1 MRRLLCRVGLLLIGI
16 AAWSAITSAAESGFL
31 ERRGTELYLDGKP
44 FYEISFNK
52 FDLVWQLV
60 AAESKTKGFGED
72 PASSA
77 EEALREM
84 HELDFKTFRAFC
96 GMPAHYFDTA
106 KRDTYFRALDRML
119 ALCDGYDLRVVFCLN
134 VTGCVAKDHGETLVD
149 LVARPE
155 SASRRRLEEFVRA
168 VVTRYRYRKAVGM
181 WEHENELLLMADIGG
196 KQRLWNGQAVPTL
209 PEVAKFHA
217 DLAALIRTVDP
228 HHLITTGDSFRY
240 SQWHLYQAI
249 ANNAPN
255 AWQTDTLEELGRA
268 IGMCQKPVDVYCVHY
283 YEWGRK
289 NANMVTGPDGQATS
303 CTPAAFTQ
311 LAKAQ
316 GQPCYI
322 GEYGVLPMPRSEKE
336 EKFWAE
342 NPGWFTSFEQ
352 DPQRARQAV
361 KAALEVLVEGRP
373 SLAHWW
379 CYQSNRDMDQR
390 NPQRMDI
397 DLQRDPD
404 LTQLVVDANRRLQ
417 MQTMGFSYVPNATAE
432 KARTPNAGAAPKPS
446 GTVGK

>member
-31 ERRGTELYLDGKP
+31 ERLGTELHLDGKP

-72 PASSA
+72 PGSSA

-84 HELDFKTFRAFC
+84 HELGFKTLRAFC

-134 VTGCVAKDHGETLVD
+134 ATGCVAKDHGETLVD

-168 VVTRYRYRKAVGM
+168 VVTRYRNRKAVGM

-240 SQWHLYQAI
+240 SQWHLHQAI

-255 AWQTDTLEELGRA
+255 AWQTDTLE
-268 IGMCQKPVDVYCVHY
+268 
-283 YEWGRK
+283 
-289 NANMVTGPDGQATS
+289 
-303 CTPAAFTQ
+303 
-311 LAKAQ
+311 
-316 GQPCYI
+316 
-322 GEYGVLPMPRSEKE
+322 
-336 EKFWAE
+336 
-342 NPGWFTSFEQ
+342 
-352 DPQRARQAV
+352 
-361 KAALEVLVEGRP
+361 
-373 SLAHWW
+373 
-379 CYQSNRDMDQR
+379 
-390 NPQRMDI
+390 
-397 DLQRDPD
+397 
-404 LTQLVVDANRRLQ
+404 
-417 MQTMGFSYVPNATAE
+417 
-432 KARTPNAGAAPKPS
+432 GAPIW
-446 GTVGK
+446 